1 MLKQK
6 EVILISNMKFDLQFF
21 KASEVAVLFVGL
33 YVAEHI
39 VPARKIILSKKHDLA
54 NILTGALNLIIVF
67 IGGYFLGKLLAS
79 VQAHHFGLLNL
90 FSIPRTLHL
99 MLQIIFIDLAMY
111 WWHRINHLIPLFW
124 RFHKFH
130 HTDEQMNIT
139 TTLRFHP
146 AEQLLSSLMK
156 LTLFPL
162 LGLTATGVLVYGFL
176 FFPVILI
183 HHSNISVSEKTDH
196 IYRKLFVS
204 PLMHR
209 THHSRIKKE
218 TDSNYGSV
226 FPFWDRLFKSYTKKP
241 SAPVNFGIE

>member
-1 MLKQK
+1 
-6 EVILISNMKFDLQFF
+6 MKFDLQFL
-21 KASEVAVLFVGL
+21 KALELAVLFVGL

-39 VPARKIILSKKHDLA
+39 VPARKMVLSKKHDLV
-54 NILTGALNLIIVF
+54 NMLIGAMNLITVF
-67 IGGYFLGKLLAS
+67 SGGYFLQKLLAAGQS
-79 VQAHHFGLLNL
+79 HHFGLLNL
-90 FSIPRTLHL
+90 FFIPRTLHL
-99 MLQIIFIDLAMY
+99 MLQVIFIDLVMY

-146 AEQLLSSLMK
+146 VEQLLSSLMK
-156 LTLFPL
+156 LALYPL
-162 LGLTATGVLVYGFL
+162 LGLTALGVVVYGFL

-183 HHSNISVSEKTDH
+183 HHSNISVSEKADR

-241 SAPVNFGIE
+241 SAPVNFGVE

>member
-1 MLKQK
+1 
-6 EVILISNMKFDLQFF
+6 MKFDLQFF
-21 KASEVAVLFVGL
+21 QAFGLAVLFVSL

-39 VPARKIILSKKHDLA
+39 VPARKMIWIKRHDLL
-54 NILTGALNLIIVF
+54 NMLTGALNLIIVF
-67 IGGYFLGKLLAS
+67 SGGYFLGKLLGS
-79 VQAHHFGLLNL
+79 VQSHHFGLLNL
-90 FSIPRTLHL
+90 FFIPRTLYL
-99 MLQIIFIDLAMY
+99 VLQVIFIDVAMY
-111 WWHRINHLIPLFW
+111 WWHRINHLVPLFW

-130 HTDEQMNIT
+130 HKDEQMNST

-146 AEQLLSSLMK
+146 VEQLLSSLMK
-156 LTLFPL
+156 LALFPL
-162 LGLTATGVLVYGFL
+162 LGLTPMGILVYGFL

-183 HHSNISVSEKTDH
+183 HHSNISVSEKADR

-226 FPFWDRLFKSYTKKP
+226 FPFWDRLFKSYTKRP
-241 SAPVNFGIE
+241 SGPVVFGIE